1 MCVRGICCE
10 GEHSVQGGVR
20 QRYRS
25 RQGGLSCFERGDS
38 GGRPLQCLGGP
49 SECICEW
56 HVLLERPYA
65 VLVHPVAQEF
75 DSGGIE
81 HALRWVDLQAILL
94 KDGEDLPE
102 MLVML
107 LQRVAGND
115 EVFQVAEHKRQVLE

>member
-1 MCVRGICCE
+1 LFHILRG
-10 GEHSVQGGVR
+10 R
-20 QRYRS
+20 KFTN
-25 RQGGLSCFERGDS
+25 GL
-38 GGRPLQCLGGP
+38 
-49 SECICEW
+49 

-65 VLVHPVAQEF
+65 ELVHPVAQEL

-81 HALRWVDLQAILL
+81 HAIHWVDLQAILL